1 LGICRYMNK
10 TYKLKFPIPGEL
22 IALMVC
28 TLVVGLAKLDDLKGA
43 NVRVLGDIPSGLPMP
58 KFPDFDAMEP
68 KVRGG
73 VLDKL
78 GELRIN
84 SVIYIV

>member
-1 LGICRYMNK
+1 MNK

-43 NVRVLGDIPSGLPMP
+43 NVRVLGDIPSGLPVP
-58 KFPDFDAMEP
+58 KFPDFDAMEAMEA